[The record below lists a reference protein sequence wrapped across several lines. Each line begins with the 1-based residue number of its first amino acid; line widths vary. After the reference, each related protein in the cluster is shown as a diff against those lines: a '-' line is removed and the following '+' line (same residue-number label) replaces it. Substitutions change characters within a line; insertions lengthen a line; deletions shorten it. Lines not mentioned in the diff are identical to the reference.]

1 MKIGWMELLVIV
13 IVALVVVGP
22 DKLPDYAKKAGK
34 ALKEFKKISA
44 DLTNEITEDVVKP
57 LNEAAKPLK
66 EAAKPINEATE
77 SLKATTKDIKKQV
90 ADIGKEEPKKEVK
103 EETKEKTKEETEKK
117 EEEQTI

>member
-22 DKLPDYAKKAGK
+22 DKLPDYAKKFGK
-34 ALKEFKKISA
+34 ALKEFKKISS

-66 EAAKPINEATE
+66 EAAEPINDLSK
-77 SLKATTKDIKKQV
+77 SLKQTGKDIKKQV
-90 ADIGKEEPKKEVK
+90 DSIGKEEPKKEEK
-103 EETKEKTKEETEKK
+103 ETKEENAIEEEK
-117 EEEQTI
+117 EEEKTL